1 MSSPDMPLE
10 REAKRVK
17 IDDREP
23 TCTPDAHHKNLN
35 QEVQP
40 SNGSQTDA
48 VDAAVSKGNLEAFK
62 EAKVGIT
69 EYVSGKTLRFSGL
82 FKMR

>member
-1 MSSPDMPLE
+1 MPSE

-17 IDDREP
+17 IDDWEP
-23 TCTPDAHHKNLN
+23 TCAQDADHKNLD
-35 QEVQP
+35 QAVQP
-40 SNGSQTDA
+40 PNGSQTDA
-48 VDAAVSKGNLEAFK
+48 VDTEGSKGNLEAFK

-69 EYVSGKTLRFSGL
+69 EYVSGKVLRFSGL